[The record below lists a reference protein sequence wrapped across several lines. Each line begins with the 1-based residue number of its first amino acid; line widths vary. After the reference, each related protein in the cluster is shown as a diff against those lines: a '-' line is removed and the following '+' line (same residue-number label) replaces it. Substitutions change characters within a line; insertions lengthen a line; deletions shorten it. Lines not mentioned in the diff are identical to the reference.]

1 MVLCSVALI
10 KSYFQYFVSWWTNS
24 KVKHISMSSF
34 VKKIQIKLH
43 MVYTLTMI
51 HIRVNYTSLS
61 IILTFCTI
69 LPVRIFSWSPYTLRM
84 ACIVGGNTG
93 VSWVKYIGNMF
104 LVTFIKL
111 NFIFGIWFYL
121 LLFCQ
126 RYYQPVEPNSYDAF
140 LFYLRPE
147 ATTEIFYWFSEDPF
161 CRHFQLMPFLA
172 LIRMSCFDVMDIS
185 DIYRW
190 IENKDI

>member
-1 MVLCSVALI
+1 
-10 KSYFQYFVSWWTNS
+10 
-24 KVKHISMSSF
+24 MSSF
-34 VKKIQIKLH
+34 VKKKKKKLH

-69 LPVRIFSWSPYTLRM
+69 LPVRIFSWSPYSLRM
-84 ACIVGGNTG
+84 AWYCRWQHRCFISQIYT
-93 VSWVKYIGNMF
+93 F
-104 LVTFIKL
+104 LVTFIKQ